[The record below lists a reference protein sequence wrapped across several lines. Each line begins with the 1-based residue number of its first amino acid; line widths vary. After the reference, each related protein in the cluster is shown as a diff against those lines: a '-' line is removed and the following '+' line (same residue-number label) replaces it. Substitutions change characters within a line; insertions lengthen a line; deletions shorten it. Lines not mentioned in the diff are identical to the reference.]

1 MAISEKYISEKPRVN
16 VLTIA
21 GSDTSAG
28 AGIQQDLKTVTSL
41 GQYCCTVI
49 TALTCQNTQ
58 RIINVMPTP
67 AEIVRD
73 QIRAVFDDIYIH
85 AIKIGMIPNMQV
97 AITIHDE
104 LKKHL
109 ANHPT
114 PIVLDPIMVST
125 SGRQLMDDDCI
136 SFVRDNI
143 FPLCTLVTPN
153 IPEYQQLQKMPP
165 SDVDPFRHTALL
177 LKGGH
182 GEGTEMIDNLI
193 MPDGTQHSFTSP
205 KIESTNL
212 HGTGCTLSS
221 AIATF
226 LALGDSLP
234 EAVEHGK
241 QIINKG
247 IEGGRNLAIGNG
259 NGPLWLF

>member
-1 MAISEKYISEKPRVN
+1 MSISEKYHTEKPRVS

-49 TALTCQNTQ
+49 TALTCQNTK
-58 RIINVMPTP
+58 RITNVMPTP
-67 AEIVRD
+67 SEIVRD
-73 QIRAVFDDIYIH
+73 QIRAVLEDIHIN
-85 AIKIGMIPNMQV
+85 AIKIGMIPNLQV

-104 LKKHL
+104 LKQHIE
-109 ANHPT
+109 HYPT

-136 SFVRDNI
+136 SYIRDNI

-153 IPEYQQLQKMPP
+153 IPEYQQLQKMTP
-165 SDVDPFRHTALL
+165 DVDPFRHTALL

-182 GEGTEMIDNLI
+182 GEGNIMTDNLI

-226 LALGDSLP
+226 LALGNSLP
-234 EAVEHGK
+234 QAVEQGK
-241 QIINKG
+241 QVINKG
-247 IEGGRNLAIGNG
+247 IEGGRELVIGNG